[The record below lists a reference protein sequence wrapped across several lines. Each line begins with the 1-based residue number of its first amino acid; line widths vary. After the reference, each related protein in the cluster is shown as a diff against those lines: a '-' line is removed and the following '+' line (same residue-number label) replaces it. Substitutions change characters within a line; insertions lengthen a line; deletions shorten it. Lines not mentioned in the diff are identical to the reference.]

1 MATAVAKK
9 TFSIKKDIASQL
21 DMYKNKS
28 KFVNEALVF
37 YIAYLESANNHKE
50 SYLEEKIKEALN
62 DEFYSISFSKS
73 NNINKQK
80 YISHSKVLEKNLLE
94 AIND

>member
-1 MATAVAKK
+1 MATAVEKK

-37 YIAYLESANNHKE
+37 YIAYLESAKHHK
-50 SYLEEKIKEALN
+50 K
-62 DEFYSISFSKS
+62 DF
-73 NNINKQK
+73 
-80 YISHSKVLEKNLLE
+80 LEKSMIEPLYGSEEVLDTKDHNDFISLLRS
-94 AIND
+94 A